1 MKLVY
6 FSWIRERVGVGEE
19 EIALPDDVATIG
31 DLLAWLKG
39 RDEAFAN
46 VFRHDKVV
54 RVAVDHEHVEDRDT
68 VIAGAREIAL
78 FPPMTGG

>member
-6 FSWIRERVGVGEE
+6 FSWIREKVGVGEE
-19 EIALPDDVATIG
+19 DIALPDDVATVG
-31 DLLAWLKG
+31 DLLVWLKG

-46 VFRHDKVV
+46 VFRHDRVV